1 MPFGS
6 PIDAELLAGVCV
18 IVLSVGAALTAA
30 VRCCLTF
37 TNPHNKKKRLTI
49 CSTTPRYVL
58 TSETTAFTACRY
70 QLDAGVEYRISATC
84 AVCNTNPATTIFSDC
99 GHSMACPSCAHEIWK
114 ADKRCPLCRCSISS
128 VMHIVA
134 HNVNTARVE
143 ELCSY
148 E

>member
-1 MPFGS
+1 MPS
-6 PIDAELLAGVCV
+6 NTPVDAELLAGMCV
-18 IVLSVGAALTAA
+18 IVLSVGAAVTTA
-30 VRCCLTF
+30 VRCCLAR
-37 TNPHNKKKRLTI
+37 PHNRKKRLTI

-70 QLDAGVEYRISATC
+70 QLDAGVEYRVSAMC
-84 AVCNTNPATTIFSDC
+84 SVCNNKPTTTIFTDC

-114 ADKRCPLCRCSISS
+114 ADKRCPLCKCSISS

-143 ELCSY
+143 ELCSM